1 MSSPAVVTPQIPPL
15 PNLQTQLQL
24 EYPDNDDSDKDE
36 DQIQDHVDY
45 HSLSYPAL
53 RIANAATPDVASLT
67 QRGDSDA
74 PAAVPPPPPPPGASQ
89 LSHHRSV
96 AYHTPSPNSNYDHIV
111 SMTNT
116 TGNGMAMNGTGMMG
130 NGNSNPLSPRAESIG
145 YWAEGLSHGTHE
157 NPPTFVSEEPL
168 TAKTGGMIGE
178 MMDVRMSNASMAN
191 LNMGLGG
198 MRAMSIGDALT
209 EVSFANR
216 GPNVDK
222 LRKGASFSSFV
233 LARRPFI
240 LMAFSVTVY
249 YRLFS
254 TCLLQL

>member
-45 HSLSYPAL
+45 HRLSYPAL
-53 RIANAATPDVASLT
+53 RIANAVTPDVASLT
-67 QRGDSDA
+67 QRGDSDV
-74 PAAVPPPPPPPGASQ
+74 PAAVPPPPPPGASQ
-89 LSHHRSV
+89 LSHHRSM

-116 TGNGMAMNGTGMMG
+116 TGNGMAMNGTGLMG

-178 MMDVRMSNASMAN
+178 MMDVRMSSASMAN

-233 LARRPFI
+233 YARRPFI

-254 TCLLQL
+254 MCLLQL